1 MTPQPAPISL
11 HIELTQNEANQ
22 LAQFLKRMGLSDY
35 RAKAQTDSDAYTMQD
50 AAERLRASL
59 ADAGYDPR

>member
-1 MTPQPAPISL
+1 MTPQPAPVSL
-11 HIELTQNEANQ
+11 HIELTQDEASQ

-35 RAKAQTDSDAYTMQD
+35 RAKAQTEDEAYTMQD
-50 AAERLRASL
+50 SAERVRVAL